1 MADRRGEAVQ
11 GAPVALDFG
20 SGSGC
25 IALALAKHVPSL
37 AVDALD
43 ASPETLV
50 VARENARDWG
60 WPTASDS
67 WKATAWARLNPE
79 EDQDLIVSKPPYIP
93 TAQIDELDPEVREHD
108 PLLAL
113 DGGPDGL
120 RVFRLL
126 AGGAAAFLR
135 PGGRF
140 MAEFGDGQAPAV
152 MQLFAEQRWVVDEI
166 VNDLSG
172 RARIVI
178 AHAMES

>member
-1 MADRRGEAVQ
+1 MGLADRVRFLEGDSL
-11 GAPVALDFG
+11 GAIELG
-20 SGSGC
+20 
-25 IALALAKHVPSL
+25 
-37 AVDALD
+37 
-43 ASPETLV
+43 
-50 VARENARDWG
+50 R
-60 WPTASDS
+60 
-67 WKATAWARLNPE
+67 
-79 EDQDLIVSKPPYIP
+79 QYDLIVSNPPYIP

-108 PLLAL
+108 PHLAL

-126 AGGAAAFLR
+126 AGSAAAFLR

-140 MAEFGDGQAPAV
+140 MAEFGDDQAPAV
-152 MQLFAEQRWVVDEI
+152 RQLFEEQRWVVDEI